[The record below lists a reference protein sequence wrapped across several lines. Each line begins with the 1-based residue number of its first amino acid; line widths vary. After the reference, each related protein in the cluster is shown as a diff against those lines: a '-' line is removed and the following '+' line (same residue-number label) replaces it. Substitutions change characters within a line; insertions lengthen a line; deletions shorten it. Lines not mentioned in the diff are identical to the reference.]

1 MAKNAVVIV
10 FAVFLYTVCVIHGQL
25 WQQFIRFTQ
34 LINSKRNSRD
44 ADNLEMLKKYHKVL
58 P

>member
-10 FAVFLYTVCVIHGQL
+10 FAVFFYTVLVIHGQL

-44 ADNLEMLKKYHKVL
+44 ADHLEMSKKYHTVL